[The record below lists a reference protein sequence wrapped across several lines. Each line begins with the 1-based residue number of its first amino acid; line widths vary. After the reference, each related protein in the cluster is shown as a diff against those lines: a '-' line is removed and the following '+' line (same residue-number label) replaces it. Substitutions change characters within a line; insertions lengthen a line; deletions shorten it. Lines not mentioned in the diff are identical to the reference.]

1 MSYQSNNNNANFQ
14 NNPLVGFVNAPR
26 VEIRVSFTEAE
37 LNDMLQNYMTGKETK
52 RVYLTMKTGEKKDKS
67 GTYQICSVYDPKQAG
82 QGTAA
87 STSYAASTGA
97 PSAADANKTDSLP
110 F

>member
-1 MSYQSNNNNANFQ
+1 MSNYQN

-37 LNDMLQNYMTGKETK
+37 LNDMRQYLTGKDTK
-52 RVYLTMKTGEKKDKS
+52 RVYLTIKTGEKKDKS
-67 GTYQICSVYDPKQAG
+67 GTYQIASVYDPSANQQGSQAS
-82 QGTAA
+82 Q
-87 STSYAASTGA
+87 SYAQSQGA
-97 PSAADANKTDSLP
+97 PAPSQANATAGGDLP